1 MAKEALA
8 EAKDEV
14 TQMAQALQGEQKVA
28 EAGVESPGN
37 NATMEEQTPT
47 GLNNLNAT
55 MEEQTPTG
63 LNNLNATMEE
73 QTPTGLNNLVAVV
86 QDAAETLS
94 DKVDSEIKVTDAIT
108 EVASQM
114 VEEKEEGGEQASEET
129 GGEEAAAVEEVRSAP
144 HVVRSPASCS
154 LMPL

>member
-37 NATMEEQTPT
+37 
-47 GLNNLNAT
+47 
-55 MEEQTPTG
+55 
-63 LNNLNATMEE
+63 NATMEE